1 MKTKL
6 LTTLSAVSLTF
17 ALSGVVNA
25 QGIPVIDA
33 TAIAKHLEQI
43 VHMKQQIEN
52 QVSQIVEL
60 KNQVEALTSEEG
72 LKNVAQELAL
82 DNIPAEWEDIYKNV
96 DSLSKTDVDNIINKR
111 NYDPDGGRKL
121 LANYSQSVEKSFK
134 ETAER
139 FERLNS
145 LQTKLQTA
153 TNVKEAADIQNQIA
167 TESAA
172 IAVTQTQLDNMQRA
186 YEIQRGV
193 HAEQH
198 REAEF
203 CANAV
208 LLGWETD
215 GKCS

>member
-60 KNQVEALTSEEG
+60 KNQVEALTSVEG
-72 LKNVAQELAL
+72 LKNAAQELAL
-82 DNIPAEWEDIYKNV
+82 DNIPAEWQDIYKNV
-96 DSLSKTDVDNIINKR
+96 DKISTADIDKLLNQKK
-111 NYDPDGGRKL
+111 YDPEGARKL
-121 LANYSQSVEKSFK
+121 LTNYTASLEKAFTETSQ
-134 ETAER
+134 R
-139 FERLNS
+139 FERLNN

-172 IAVTQTQLDNMQRA
+172 IAVSQTQLDNMQRA

>member
-186 YEIQRGV
+186 YEIQRGG

>member
-1 MKTKL
+1 
-6 LTTLSAVSLTF
+6 SAVSLTF